1 MYHVRLWFKGQRKSI
16 QSYSKATTRICLCSL
31 VSTYCKR
38 CQFVGSCAERRAARW
53 ACGSRWDPTTSSWSL
68 SHDTC
73 YQMLHLPT
81 LCARRDYLSVCT
93 IQDIRHNGSVPFQ
106 NYFTY
111 NTMPTRSHSLSIVIP
126 SSTINARWYSY
137 FVRVCFIWNQLPIDL
152 LKIDNRNLFRH
163 AVLKHFCNTF

>member
-1 MYHVRLWFKGQRKSI
+1 MSI
-16 QSYSKATTRICLCSL
+16 CWKLCRDMLHS
-31 VSTYCKR
+31 
-38 CQFVGSCAERRAARW
+38 G
-53 ACGSRWDPTTSSWSL
+53 ACGSRWDPTTSSWSI

-93 IQDIRHNGSVPFQ
+93 IQDICHNGSVPFQ

-111 NTMPTRSHSLSIVIP
+111 NTMPTRSHSLSFVIP
-126 SSTINARWYSY
+126 SSTINARRYSY

-152 LKIDNRNLFRH
+152 LKLTTVTYFVMLFLNIF
-163 AVLKHFCNTF
+163 VILFKYLFCTCFVV